1 MTPSLFPTSMC
12 PDSRAEACLT
22 LTTKVTRGRVC
33 LGQAH
38 LGRRAAA
45 AENNAALEKEA
56 RIIFSNNAKRE
67 KLLPAKTFEA
77 GLLLVCYQ

>member
-1 MTPSLFPTSMC
+1 MC

-22 LTTKVTRGRVC
+22 LATKVTRGRVC
-33 LGQAH
+33 RGQEAH
-38 LGRRAAA
+38 LGRRAAE

-56 RIIFSNNAKRE
+56 HIIFSNNAKRE

-77 GLLLVCYQ
+77 GLLLECYQ